1 MKISATMEP
10 LSIAIYFKNTEGEEM
25 LNQ

>member
-1 MKISATMEP
+1 MEIAATMEP
-10 LSIAIYFKNTEGEEM
+10 LSFAIYFKNTEGEEM